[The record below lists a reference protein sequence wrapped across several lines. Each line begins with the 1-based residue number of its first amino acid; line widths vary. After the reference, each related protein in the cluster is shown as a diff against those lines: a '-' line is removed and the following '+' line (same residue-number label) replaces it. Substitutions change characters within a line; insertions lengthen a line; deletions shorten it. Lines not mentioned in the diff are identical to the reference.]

1 MNVEGSFFD
10 RWTDQRH
17 CPYCDAHTGN
27 HARACSGCGRDLDL
41 LRELYAEVK
50 RLQPFDP
57 QGPLAP
63 SSSAPLIKR
72 CVTRCAWAIVLLLV
86 SNVVIQFVFDAK
98 LIYVQ
103 GVAFVIPVIFG
114 YSLGIR
120 LEDAREI
127 GWAAVAA
134 VITSAVAVL
143 LMHMSVGVLDSGQ
156 GRGALFP
163 ANERDWKEVAQFTVT
178 IASALATGIFL
189 AQGVRWG
196 VADSDGPG
204 NNWLR
209 EWFMPQHFDR
219 LKVDVRAARLKRAYA
234 FIAAVISGAISLV
247 GLLHDLHLHT
257 VVR

>member
-1 MNVEGSFFD
+1 MSVEGSFFD
-10 RWTDQRH
+10 RWTDHSH
-17 CPYCDAHTGN
+17 CPYCAARTGN

-41 LRELYAEVK
+41 LRELRAEVT

-63 SSSAPLIKR
+63 LSSSPLIKR
-72 CVTRCAWAIVLLLV
+72 CISRCAWAIFLLLV

-98 LIYVQ
+98 LMYLQ
-103 GVAFVIPVIFG
+103 GAVFVIPMIFG

-127 GWAAVAA
+127 GWAVIAA

-163 ANERDWKEVAQFTVT
+163 ANERDWKEFAQFTVT
-178 IASALATGIFL
+178 IASAFASGILF

-204 NNWLR
+204 SRWLR
-209 EWFMPQHFDR
+209 EWFMPQHFDG

-234 FIAAVISGAISLV
+234 FIAAVISGAVSLV
-247 GLLHDLHLHT
+247 GLLHGRHP
-257 VVR
+257 